1 MRSSKE
7 VLPKCLLLILFAYI
21 LLEKNGVE
29 ASHRISSTE
38 ELQNVPPA
46 TISNRTG
53 YHFQSPKNW
62 INDPNGPMYYNGI
75 YHLFYQ
81 FNPLAPV
88 WGNIVW
94 AHSYSTD
101 MVNWKP
107 LRHAIYPTKPF
118 DINGCW
124 SGSATILP
132 GNKPV
137 IMYTG
142 IDEQNRQVQNIAFPK
157 NLSDPYLREWVKP
170 DYNPVI
176 KPEGDINSS
185 AFRDPTT
192 AWYGPDSHWKTI
204 IGSRNGRLGMAV
216 LYKSRDFIKWVKADN
231 PLHSAQNAGMW
242 ECPDFFPVL
251 PKPMLGVDNSVIR
264 NGLKHVFKVSLD
276 ETRYDYYTVGT
287 YDFIHN
293 KYVPNGL
300 SPDNNTGLRF
310 DYGNFYASK
319 TFFDEGKGRRV
330 LWGWSNESDSTQEDW
345 EKGWAGIQTIP
356 RALWLDG
363 NGRQV
368 VQWPIEEVNKLR
380 KKEVGIRRKI
390 VKSGSVIEIKGIE
403 AAQADVEVS
412 FDLSSSLEKAEKF
425 NLSWTDPQKL
435 CGQKGADEKGG
446 IGPFGLFVLATDD
459 REERTAVFFRIFK
472 EGQKHVILMCHD
484 PTKSSKRTGLY
495 KPTYGGFVDYDLS
508 KSGGKLSLR
517 TLIDHSV
524 VESFGAKGRT
534 CITSRIYPNFAVGSN
549 ARLFAF
555 NNGAEEVKIIELT
568 AWEMKKPFM
577 NGI

>member
-1 MRSSKE
+1 MGGRKMSSCLEE
-7 VLPKCLLLILFAYI
+7 VIPKCLLLTIWAF
-21 LLEKNGVE
+21 LLLARNGAE
-29 ASHRISSTE
+29 AFHRLATTE
-38 ELQNVPPA
+38 ELQKVPPA
-46 TISNRTG
+46 TITNRTG
-53 YHFQSPKNW
+53 FHFQAPKNW

-81 FNPLAPV
+81 FNPKEPV

-101 MVNWKP
+101 LINWKP
-107 LRHAIYPTKPF
+107 LEPAIYPTKPF

-142 IDEQNRQVQNIAFPK
+142 IDQQNRQVQNVAYPK

-176 KPEGDINSS
+176 RPEGDINAT

-192 AWYGPDSHWKTI
+192 AWYGHDRT
-204 IGSRNGRLGMAV
+204 GV
-216 LYKSRDFIKWVKADN
+216 LYRSRDFIKWVPAKQ
-231 PLHSAQNAGMW
+231 PLHSVKDAGMW

-251 PKPMLGVDNSVIR
+251 MKPLVGLDNSAND

-276 ETRYDYYTVGT
+276 ANRYDYYTLGI
-287 YDFIHN
+287 YDFIHD
-293 KYVPNGL
+293 KYVPDGS

-319 TFFDEGKGRRV
+319 TFFDEGKGRRI
-330 LWGWSNESDSTQEDW
+330 LWGWSNESDSIEDDW
-345 EKGWAGIQTIP
+345 GKGWAGIQTIP
-356 RALWLDG
+356 RAIWLDG

-380 KKEVGIRRKI
+380 GKRVGIYNRS
-390 VKSGSVIEIKGIE
+390 VESGGVIEIKGIE
-403 AAQADVEVS
+403 SVQADVVVKFDVS
-412 FDLSSSLEKAEKF
+412 SGLDKAEKF
-425 NLSWTDPQKL
+425 DVAWRDPQKL
-435 CGQKGADEKGG
+435 CFEKGADAKGG
-446 IGPFGLFVLATDD
+446 IGAFGLYVLATDD
-459 REERTAVFFRIFK
+459 REERTSVFFRIFQL
-472 EGQKHVILMCHD
+472 GQKHVILMCHD
-484 PTKSSKRTGLY
+484 PTKSSKSSDLY
-495 KPTYGGFVDYDLS
+495 KPTYGSFVDYDLRR
-508 KSGGKLSLR
+508 SGGKLSLR

-524 VESFGAKGRT
+524 VESFGAYGRT
-534 CITSRIYPNFAVGSN
+534 CITSRIYPDYAVGSN

-555 NNGAEEVKIIELT
+555 NNGAEDVKIVQLR
-568 AWEMKKPFM
+568 AWEMRKPLM
-577 NGI
+577 NGA